1 MIMMVTEMDDGF
13 DKAAETL
20 NRAHDHDIDSFS
32 TSVVEDSQWLN
43 TTRARA

>member
-20 NRAHDHDIDSFS
+20 NRAHDHDIDSF
-32 TSVVEDSQWLN
+32 TVSQGE
-43 TTRARA
+43 TMGAFKMFGSPH